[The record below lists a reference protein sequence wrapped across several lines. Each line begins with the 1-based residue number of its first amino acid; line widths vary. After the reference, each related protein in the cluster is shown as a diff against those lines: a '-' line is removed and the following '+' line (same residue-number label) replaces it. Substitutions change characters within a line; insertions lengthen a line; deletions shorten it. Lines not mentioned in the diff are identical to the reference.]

1 MNEKIKDARLRA
13 GLTMK
18 EVDQAVGIKG
28 NWVSRIESGV
38 IDVENITLKKA
49 IKLADILGFE
59 DLRDMVKK

>member
-18 EVDQAVGIKG
+18 EVDQEVGIKG
-28 NWVSRIESGV
+28 NWISRIESGV